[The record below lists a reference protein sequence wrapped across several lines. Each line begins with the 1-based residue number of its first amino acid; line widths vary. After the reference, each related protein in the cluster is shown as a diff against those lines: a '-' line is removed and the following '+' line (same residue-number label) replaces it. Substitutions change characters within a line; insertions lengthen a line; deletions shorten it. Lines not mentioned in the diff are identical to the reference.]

1 MAISLR
7 ESVHI
12 GLADILTRKVRTA
25 VTIIGIILG
34 VTSIMVVLAIVK
46 GMNEFSI
53 RWMEERG
60 GLNKIEVSPDWQ
72 LDYREWSKAKFT
84 FSEIN
89 RIKSLLPEA
98 KAFSPV
104 GVSWSMVVQK
114 GDILFSTNV
123 KGVYPDMTIVDEWNA
138 ARGRFVSYFD
148 INNFNN
154 VIVLGS
160 TAVKELFGDKDP
172 IGEYVTINNQNLH
185 VIGIM
190 QEKYLKM
197 QGGFGDDN
205 ALEYMNKQ
213 AFIPLTTMTRKLN
226 VNQDI
231 NRLEIKADSPEDAVL
246 LRKKVQNIVLNLKQG
261 NKYFEV
267 SSAKEE
273 MDEMKQNSKMFMTIF
288 ILIAVISLFVGG
300 IVIMNIMLAS
310 IQERTREIGVRLA
323 IGARRLDIFIQF
335 MVQTVL
341 ITTIGGIFGILTGY
355 GILSIVGRF
364 LVMKLTA
371 SLSMIYGA
379 LIVSVGVGLLFG
391 IAPAV
396 KASNLDPVIALR
408 NE

>member
-341 ITTIGGIFGILTGY
+341 ITTIGGIIGILTGY